1 MGEKQMNKF
10 IGIGRITKDLDLRK
24 TPNGASVLNFTL
36 AVNRNGKKQE
46 GQPTADFI
54 QCQAWNQTADLM
66 YQYLGKG
73 SLIGVE
79 GRIQTRNYD
88 GKDGKKV
95 YITEVVVDR
104 VEFLESRKN
113 EDDYEQQSNEIH
125 RQAPELNIDS
135 SDLPF

>member
-1 MGEKQMNKF
+1 MNSV
-10 IGIGRITKDLDLRK
+10 ILIGRIGKDLELKK
-24 TPNGASVLNFTL
+24 TPSGKSVINFSL
-36 AVNRNGKKQE
+36 AVNKFSKGEEKSVDWIN
-46 GQPTADFI
+46 
-54 QCQAWNQTADLM
+54 CQAWNQTAELM

-113 EDDYEQQSNEIH
+113 EDDYEQQSNEMH
-125 RQAPELNIDS
+125 RQAPELNITDQ
-135 SDLPF
+135 DLPF

>member
-1 MGEKQMNKF
+1 MAKGANMNSV
-10 IGIGRITKDLDLRK
+10 ILTGRIGKDLELKK
-24 TPNGASVLNFTL
+24 TQSGKSVINFSL
-36 AVNRNGKKQE
+36 AVNKFSKGEGK
-46 GQPTADFI
+46 DVDWI
-54 QCQAWNQTADLM
+54 NCQAWNQTAELM

-79 GRIQTRNYD
+79 GRIQTRNYE
-88 GKDGKKV
+88 GQDGKKV

-113 EDDYEQQSNEIH
+113 NDGYEQQSNEPY
-125 RQAPELNIDS
+125 RQAPELDIN